1 MLCVKKFNL
10 IPNPKPFVIRS
21 EIENTPNLSGMGR
34 VGLVVLG
41 RPRPRIRSACAG
53 VWGGLRGYGVSVI
66 LSILPDSE
74 RLQYLYFSC
83 SDVIY
88 LHT

>member
-34 VGLVVLG
+34 VGLVRACWVDPG
-41 RPRPRIRSACAG
+41 RELDLPAPGFGAG
-53 VWGGLRGYGVSVI
+53 
-66 LSILPDSE
+66 
-74 RLQYLYFSC
+74 
-83 SDVIY
+83 
-88 LHT
+88 